1 MSRKSAYVIFSI
13 VLVFLILVLT
23 FFFFLYERNSTGQYN
38 LNGSLSN
45 SIRDFLPFGKNAP
58 LQNLSNLNQ
67 QITTQTNE
75 ATTSEI
81 IVPALRQISTAP
93 VAGAELIDSTSTVI
107 QDMVKKTSTN
117 QTIRFVDRST
127 GHIFDTKKDN
137 MSVEEISNTTIPKVY
152 ESFFSSNPDIA
163 IFRSLDEG
171 SDTIVSKEAYLAKPT
186 NSTTTDSTQATTTAT
201 SSIVAPIIYSGTPYV
216 TKTSILPTDIES
228 MAVAPSSQRFLYM
241 FSDASGGT
249 FVLSNLDGT
258 KPVKLYSS
266 PLGQWL
272 VDWPNEKG
280 AVITTK
286 SSGIANGISLLV
298 DTTTGVLSKIASGN
312 GLTTLVSPD
321 LSQALVGTS
330 GDGSVPYLNVVTLKN
345 NSTINLSFRTLPEK
359 CVWSHTEKST
369 VYCAVPEN
377 IPVGTYP
384 DSWYQGLVSFT
395 DNLWKINTSTGVS
408 NIAALF
414 TKGYG
419 KNFDAINL
427 QLSSDDTYLIF
438 TNKSDLI
445 LWGYNLKYQLGGSA
459 GVTTGAPTTSSS
471 TTSS

>member
-1 MSRKSAYVIFSI
+1 MLNLTPNESVEGVKKFQFWKIAK
-13 VLVFLILVLT
+13 LI
-23 FFFFLYERNSTGQYN
+23 EES
-38 LNGSLSN
+38 
-45 SIRDFLPFGKNAP
+45 
-58 LQNLSNLNQ
+58 
-67 QITTQTNE
+67 E
-75 ATTSEI
+75 SEI
-81 IVPALRQISTAP
+81 
-93 VAGAELIDSTSTVI
+93 EL
-107 QDMVKKTSTN
+107 
-117 QTIRFVDRST
+117 
-127 GHIFDTKKDN
+127 
-137 MSVEEISNTTIPKVY
+137 SVEEISNTTIPKVY

-163 IFRSLDEG
+163 IFRSLDEA
-171 SDTIVSKEAYLAKPT
+171 SDAIISKEAYLVKSIDSA
-186 NSTTTDSTQATTTAT
+186 STTSTSTIVATTTYT
-201 SSIVAPIIYSGTPYV
+201 GTPYV
-216 TKTSILPTDIES
+216 TKTSLLQTDIKNLALS
-228 MAVAPSSQRFLYM
+228 PNSQKLLYL
-241 FSDASGGT
+241 FTNADGGT

-286 SSGIANGISLLV
+286 PSGIANGISLLIN
-298 DTTTGVLSKIASGN
+298 TTTGILSKIASGN

-330 GDGSVPYLNVVTLKN
+330 GDGSVPYLSSVTLKN
-345 NSTINLSFRTLPEK
+345 NSTVNLSLQTLPEK
-359 CVWSHTEKST
+359 CVWSHTEKSI

-384 DSWYQGLVSFT
+384 DSWYQGLVLFT

-408 NIAALF
+408 NIVALF

-427 QLSSDDTYLIF
+427 QLSSDDSYLIF

-445 LWGYNLKYQLGGSA
+445 LWGYNLKYQFRPNNLT
-459 GVTTGAPTTSSS
+459 TTGTSTQKTSTS
-471 TTSS
+471 TTLF